1 MSQKKL
7 ALHFMVGF
15 RHLHRRV
22 GFQDLPHYVQQ
33 AHPQISCHLS
43 FYSVIYPQNSS
54 KWKLDEMCWHKCFD
68 TSEDEIFQVLSL
80 LLLCLVQTALTQD
93 GGILPYAL
101 SQTFCG
107 TDGVDI
113 AY

>member
-1 MSQKKL
+1 
-7 ALHFMVGF
+7 
-15 RHLHRRV
+15 
-22 GFQDLPHYVQQ
+22 
-33 AHPQISCHLS
+33 
-43 FYSVIYPQNSS
+43 
-54 KWKLDEMCWHKCFD
+54 MCWHKCFD
-68 TSEDEIFQVLSL
+68 TSEDEILQVLSL